1 MHEFFKVHQVGI
13 SSESRKTLIGRITKP
28 GRAQRADL
36 PILHAGVCQEVHEL
50 KGESAQGAD
59 TGGPGKRSRMKKN
72 ASAARGQ
79 PVKETFRHAATD
91 LGQNRSEEPQISK
104 IPAVK
109 TKDGSEPTLPSEST
123 VTVID

>member
-28 GRAQRADL
+28 GRAEGADL

-50 KGESAQGAD
+50 KGESAQGTD
-59 TGGPGKRSRMKKN
+59 TGGSGKRSRMKKN

-79 PVKETFRHAATD
+79 PIKETFRHAATD
-91 LGQNRSEEPQISK
+91 LGQNQAKRHRFQQSRPKKQKTEANLRASVL
-104 IPAVK
+104 VK
-109 TKDGSEPTLPSEST
+109 SYGN
-123 VTVID
+123 